1 MKAKNT
7 KTLLALALL
16 AGGLASCSVEEQE
29 IPAEELYTREFYKT
43 FGLNVSNEGMNVV
56 EEKSVTMNCSKPTH
70 VKIYELQ
77 DGEYRLAAE
86 YEDVTNKTIT
96 FDGIKGDNTAF
107 LVNCDGAMYFA
118 KNGATLNYNPVA
130 TRAARGPLKTS
141 VVPSNVGSSIVLNS
155 NYTEITGSNNDNV
168 IKQLS
173 ENNEKSNI
181 SNNVL
186 SLTEQVLIQVD
197 KNNTMT
203 FYPVYWNSKKQ
214 HTVGVYYYDS
224 NSVRHEIDVYKD
236 KEGDELQYKVNS
248 NWTTTVSGSENS
260 FNFGDQGTITAS
272 SPFNC
277 NAKGYTMTAS
287 EDVAAGIYV
296 RVNVNGVEKTY
307 YSDKSL
313 NDGVCCF
320 AYKVITE
327 GTKEYSYY
335 AFDDPS
341 DNGGEGDR
349 DFNDFVMYVG
359 QKLKPA
365 SDNLNGWTVACEDLG
380 GTFDFDFNDVVFQV
394 YYVKGHDYITIVPL
408 AAGGTLPVKLQ
419 MAINNKWYDI
429 SYGDWHNHF
438 GSKAG
443 TYDSTQMINTCY
455 GGSDY
460 ERSIYPIMVTNSA
473 WKESSTG
480 FSMTN
485 YTTYQNNAGNF
496 RLLVK
501 HDNEEWE
508 SVNQPGKDEKPQI
521 LVLPLS
527 WRWPKELVRIN
538 SIYPTFGEWGD
549 GYNQGYTNT
558 WVNNIQN
565 KDELTEQDFYKHVVG
580 RKAYTPKI
588 NK

>member
-1 MKAKNT
+1 MNIKAI
-7 KTLLALALL
+7 LGLALV
-16 AGGLASCSVEEQE
+16 AGGLASCSLEEQE

-43 FGLNVSNEGMNVV
+43 FGLNASNEGMNVV

-118 KNGATLNYNPVA
+118 KNGATLNYNPVSSR
-130 TRAARGPLKTS
+130 TVKYGPLRTS
-141 VVPSNVGSSIVLNS
+141 VVPEGVTSIVINS

-181 SNNVL
+181 TNNVL
-186 SLTEQVLIQVD
+186 SLTDQVLIQVD
-197 KNNTMT
+197 KGNSMT

-224 NSVRHEIDVYKD
+224 YSVRHEIDVYKD
-236 KEGDELQYKVNS
+236 KEGDELQYKLND
-248 NWTTTVSGSENS
+248 NWTTTLSNSENS
-260 FNFGDQGTITAS
+260 INYGDQGSIS
-272 SPFNC
+272 VLSPFNC

-287 EDVAAGIYV
+287 GDIAAGIYV
-296 RVNVNGVEKTY
+296 RMTVNGEEKTY

-313 NDGVCCF
+313 NENDLCCF

-327 GTKEYSYY
+327 GSKEYSYY
-335 AFDDPS
+335 AFDDPNE
-341 DNGGEGDR
+341 NGGEGDR

-359 QKLKPA
+359 QKLTPA
-365 SDNLNGWTVACEDLG
+365 SENLNGWTVACEDLG

-419 MAINNKWYDI
+419 IAIDNKWYDI
-429 SYGDWHNHF
+429 SDGDWHNHF
-438 GSKAG
+438 GSKKG
-443 TYDSTQMINTCY
+443 IYNSTQMINTCY

-460 ERSIYPIMVTNSA
+460 ERSIYPIMVTNNA
-473 WKESSTG
+473 WSEGTSG
-480 FSMTN
+480 FSMTT
-485 YTTYQNNAGNF
+485 YTTSQNNAGNF
-496 RLLVK
+496 RLMVK
-501 HDNEEWE
+501 HDDQDWE

-538 SIYPTFGEWGD
+538 TIYSSFGEWGD
-549 GYNQGYTNT
+549 KYSQGNENN

-580 RKAYTPKI
+580 RKAYTPEIK
-588 NK
+588 K